1 MRKRKDLFENA
12 DKHLEVS
19 DVMYHFGSSLWKE
32 GKFNLALGLL
42 PAFWVHSFIFCPK
55 LYSNECETKMLLLTP
70 GFKTWLT
77 RILSDHLLFDFR
89 CQAHTLLERRTHTS
103 VLSWPEKMSALCG
116 ATACVHSYQGV
127 SAGKSTVL
135 WFGIHIILFSICFSG
150 STHIV
155 FNTILDRNQLSVP
168 PGNTFQI
175 NN

>member
-1 MRKRKDLFENA
+1 
-12 DKHLEVS
+12 
-19 DVMYHFGSSLWKE
+19 MYHFGSSLWKE

-103 VLSWPEKMSALCG
+103 VLSWPEKMATVWCHSLC
-116 ATACVHSYQGV
+116 TQLPRR

-175 NN
+175 NIFYGVKMK

>member
-1 MRKRKDLFENA
+1 
-12 DKHLEVS
+12 
-19 DVMYHFGSSLWKE
+19 MYHFGSSLWKG

-150 STHIV
+150 ATHIV

-175 NN
+175 NIFYGVKMK